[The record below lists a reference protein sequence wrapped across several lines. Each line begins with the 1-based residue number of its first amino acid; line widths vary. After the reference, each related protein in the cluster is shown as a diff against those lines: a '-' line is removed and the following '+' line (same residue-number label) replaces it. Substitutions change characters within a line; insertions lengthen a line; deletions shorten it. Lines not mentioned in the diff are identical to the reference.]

1 MQRIFTPGPV
11 EPYREALEAL
21 QRPMISHRSVE
32 FKRLLTSVSEK
43 LSKLVRLDG
52 VSVLLSGS
60 GTLATE
66 AMIYSIVAPGDSV
79 LVISYGMFGDRLA
92 ESASRRGARVIVM
105 RRSPGEPIDLGLT
118 EDLIFREKIS
128 WVAVAHVET
137 SKGHRLQE
145 LRALAELVE
154 PLGAR
159 VLVDAVSSL
168 GGEELVYRRGLGA
181 IASCPHK
188 ALGSLPGV
196 SFVMLPEDMVD
207 HVARISRE
215 HPPPRYLDLSMYV
228 ESIARGSTPF
238 TPAINVM
245 YALDGALDRILRI
258 GVEKSIEI
266 HRERASILYRRL
278 DNEAISPLIGSQD
291 HRSNTVAVFKI
302 NSKDL
307 SASLLVDML
316 EKKGYIIAPG
326 LGEDRERLVRIGTM
340 GNISIEDLKELSE
353 EILGILGTYIQR
365 GSPR

>member
-21 QRPMISHRSVE
+21 QRPMISHRSAE
-32 FKRLLTSVSEK
+32 FKKLLASVSEK

-66 AMIYSIVAPGDSV
+66 AMIYSIVAPGDGV
-79 LVISYGMFGDRLA
+79 LVISYGVFGDRLV
-92 ESASRRGARVIVM
+92 ESASRRGARVFVI
-105 RRSPGEPIDLGLT
+105 RRSPGEPIDLGLV
-118 EDLIFREKIS
+118 EDLVSREKIG
-128 WVAVAHVET
+128 WIAVAHVET
-137 SKGHRLQE
+137 SKGHRFQE
-145 LRALAELVE
+145 LRALAGLAES
-154 PLGAR
+154 LGSR

-168 GGEELVYRRGLGA
+168 GGEELVYWRGLGA
-181 IASCPHK
+181 IASCSHK
-188 ALGSLPGV
+188 ALGSFPGV
-196 SFVMLPEDMVD
+196 SFVMLSEDMVGR
-207 HVARISRE
+207 VAKISKE

-228 ESIARGSTPF
+228 ESIAKGSTPF
-238 TPAINVM
+238 TPAISLI

-258 GVEKSIEI
+258 GIEKSIEI

-291 HRSNTVAVFKI
+291 HRSNTVAVFRV

-307 SASLLVDML
+307 SASMLVDML

-326 LGEDRERLVRIGTM
+326 LGEDRERLIRIGTM
-340 GNISIEDLKELSE
+340 GGISIEDLKELSE
-353 EILGILGTYIQR
+353 EILEILGTYMQR
-365 GSPR
+365 GSSR